1 MRTMRLRRK
10 WRGSCVMWQSIHATR
25 RLWNPF
31 DATYHCFTVFANV
44 SGFPACSSRE
54 HWPVYKV
61 SCARAHFCIFF
72 GLSSQISVSQP
83 FWNIENSFSEYS
95 NNLQI
100 FFSIYKVRKIDL
112 IFLFRRMIFSI
123 FFQLRIFFRNI
134 QIIYNLFH
142 KR

>member
-83 FWNIENSFSEYS
+83 FWNIANSISEYS

-100 FFSIYKVRKIDL
+100 FFLVQGKKNWFDFFHSAEW
-112 IFLFRRMIFSI
+112 FFNI
-123 FFQLRIFFRNI
+123 FFEFSFEIF
-134 QIIYNLFH
+134 
-142 KR
+142 KT